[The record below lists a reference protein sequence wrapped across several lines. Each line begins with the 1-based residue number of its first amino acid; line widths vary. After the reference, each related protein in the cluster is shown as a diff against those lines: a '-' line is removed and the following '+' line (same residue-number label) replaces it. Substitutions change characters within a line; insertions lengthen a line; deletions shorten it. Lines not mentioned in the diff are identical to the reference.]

1 MKREIV
7 LTTSGSRI
15 LTGSGLR
22 PVAGNLGFGAGALV
36 FILDGVAL
44 GQQRPQGRRK
54 PFAIETVT
62 TPPPISDTGYKLA
75 TTALKMLYFNTDF
88 ELQRQGD
95 IAPPVESA
103 VLKIHCYNDTAEFF
117 VWFIDGRCI
126 IEKNGETIADF
137 TSEFPSVPAEAD
149 AYISGG
155 NLIWVAST
163 GDVIADYVNGTLTGA
178 TSFASAANSFL
189 NSSSTGTIKAIRAAQ
204 KASVSAAWTGGRS
217 ESNEIGYGA
226 DSSNLQ
232 LVWDGTDARSS
243 SLAITDVEDYSIG
256 AWGTFPL
263 HKSLWAKTMV
273 NRAQC
278 YCSATSYQTPVS
290 TTRVN
295 YVTGLPPST
304 ILPAVTGSIGSLNT
318 YHALLNDGAITQI
331 GIDYSSVSGGGF
343 FGGSYEY
350 IESVDYSTRE
360 ESVEF
365 YVDPVSGFP
374 LFDEN
379 GYPRHDIGQPY
390 DIPKYKDCVI
400 QTITTHY
407 ATLNASFAQP
417 SGASSGGVTITDN
430 LDGYSR
436 VSEYSPTS
444 DADFSVEIS
453 IKLADV
459 LASYG
464 FGSLMAGP
472 GDIPRLLL
480 YSLNGKKES
489 PYGVIWG
496 EVVTDAGTESLSVD
510 PSNIITKRFVGVTI

>member
-7 LTTSGSRI
+7 LSTSGGRI

-22 PVAGNLGFGAGALV
+22 PVAGNSEFGTGAKV
-36 FILDGVAL
+36 FVLDNAIL
-44 GQQRPQGRRK
+44 GQKRTQARRK
-54 PFAIETVT
+54 PFEIDTVT
-62 TPPPISDTGYKLA
+62 IPPPISDTGYKLA

-88 ELQRQGD
+88 ELQRQED
-95 IAPPVESA
+95 IAPPVEGA
-103 VLKIHCYNDTAEFF
+103 TLKIHCYNDTAEFF

-126 IEKNGETIADF
+126 IEKDGDTIADF

-155 NLIWVAST
+155 DLIWVAST
-163 GDVIADYVNGTLTGA
+163 SDVIADYVNGTFTGA
-178 TSFASAANSFL
+178 TSFAGAANSFL
-189 NSSSTGTIKAIRAAQ
+189 NGSGAGTIKAIRAAQ
-204 KASVSAAWTGGRS
+204 KSSVSAGWSAYRT
-217 ESNEIGYGA
+217 ETAEIGYGA
-226 DSSNLQ
+226 DSPNLQ
-232 LVWDGTDARSS
+232 FVWDGSDARSS
-243 SLAITDVEDYSIG
+243 SLQITSAEEYSIG
-256 AWGTFPL
+256 SWGTYPL
-263 HKSLWAKTMV
+263 HKSLWSKTMV
-273 NRAQC
+273 NRIQC
-278 YCSATSYQTPVS
+278 YCGATSYQTPAS

-295 YVTGLPPST
+295 YLTGLPPST

-331 GIDYSSVSGGGF
+331 GLDYSSVSGGGF
-343 FGGSYEY
+343 FGASNEY
-350 IESVDYSTRE
+350 IASVDYSTRE
-360 ESVEF
+360 ESVEI

-417 SGASSGGVTITDN
+417 SGAASGGVTITDN

-480 YSLNGKKES
+480 YSLNGKQES
-489 PYGVIWG
+489 PYGVILG

-510 PSNIITKRFVGVTI
+510 PSNIITKRFVEVTL